1 MMRIEELNVGDKI
14 KLRDNRIGTIIS
26 FKMQDWDTPIAIL
39 KMEDG
44 TEKNVSNDD
53 EFVKLGDEK

>member
-1 MMRIEELNVGDKI
+1 MRIEELNIDDRL
-14 KLRDNRIGTIIS
+14 KLRDNQIGTIIG

-39 KMEDG
+39 KMKNG
-44 TEKNVSNDD
+44 TEINVSNDD